1 VGSLFRRAFQK
12 ALVASGLPPLLHR
25 LSPRQRV
32 TVLMYHAVVSSPL
45 AVPDWS
51 FLDEKAFREQLEYVA
66 RRFDVVPLSQATRSL
81 RQRGVQRPTAVITF
95 DDGFHSVNEVALPV
109 LKRMGLPATVFLV
122 TGMVGTDDTPWFCR
136 LNRALA
142 ATTRRAIEWRD
153 QAFPLHDARAR
164 ARAGAVLQSRLK
176 ELPHP
181 LLLHELAA
189 LVGALGDDA
198 RRPIPPT
205 SPYRM
210 LGPREVEAMARSGI
224 VEFGAHTRSHAIL
237 SLLPPDERAAEVEG
251 SVREVSRL
259 TGGACR
265 LFSYPDGRAGDY
277 DGDVKRTLTGAGV
290 EAAVTSIGGSNQPT
304 TPRLEMRRV
313 GVGADM
319 GLAEFRLL
327 VHDALPGRR
336 AGMA

>member
-1 VGSLFRRAFQK
+1 
-12 ALVASGLPPLLHR
+12 
-25 LSPRQRV
+25 
-32 TVLMYHAVVSSPL
+32 MYHSVVTSPL

-51 FLDEKAFREQLEYVA
+51 FLDERVFRAQLEYVA
-66 RRFDVVPLSQATRSL
+66 SRFEVVTLVEASRNLRRRRVE
-81 RQRGVQRPTAVITF
+81 RPTAVITF
-95 DDGFHSVNEVALPV
+95 DDGFQSVHDVALPI

-142 ATTRRAIEWRD
+142 AATRRSLVWRD
-153 QAFPLHDARAR
+153 ETFPLHDALAR
-164 ARAGAVLQSRLK
+164 ARAGVVLQSRLK

-181 LLLHELAA
+181 LLMHELAA

-198 RRPIPPT
+198 RRPVPPT

-210 LGPREVEAMARSGI
+210 LGARELEAMAAGGMI
-224 VEFGAHTRSHAIL
+224 EFGAHTQSHAIL
-237 SLLPPDERAAEVEG
+237 SLLPPEEQAAEVEG
-251 SVREVSRL
+251 SVRDVARL

-265 LFSYPDGRAGDY
+265 LFSYPDGRAGDF
-277 DGDVKRTLTGAGV
+277 DGDGVRRALTGAGV
-290 EAAVTSIGGSNQPT
+290 EAAVTGIGGSNQPT
-304 TPRLEMRRV
+304 TPRLELRRV

-319 GLAEFRLL
+319 GLAEFRLM
-327 VHDALPGRR
+327 VHDAWPAPSRR

>member
-1 VGSLFRRAFQK
+1 M
-12 ALVASGLPPLLHR
+12 HR

-51 FLDEKAFREQLEYVA
+51 FLDERVFRSQLEYVA
-66 RRFDVVPLSQATRSL
+66 SRFEVVPLSQATRSL
-81 RQRGVQRPTAVITF
+81 RQRGVHRPTAVITF
-95 DDGFHSVNEVALPV
+95 DDGFHSVHEVALPI

-142 ATTRRAIEWRD
+142 ATTRRAIEWREE
-153 QAFPLHDARAR
+153 AFPLHDALAR

-176 ELPHP
+176 GLPHP
-181 LLLHELAA
+181 LLMHELAA

-198 RRPIPPT
+198 RRPVPPT
-205 SPYRM
+205 SPYRV
-210 LGPREVEAMARSGI
+210 LGPREVETMAAGGI
-224 VEFGAHTRSHAIL
+224 FEFGAHTQSHAIL
-237 SLLPPDERAAEVEG
+237 SLLPPGEQAAEVEG
-251 SVREVSRL
+251 SVRDVARL

-277 DGDVKRTLTGAGV
+277 DGEVKRALAGAGV
-290 EAAVTSIGGSNQPT
+290 EAAVTGIGGTNQPT
-304 TPRLEMRRV
+304 TPRLELRRV
-313 GVGADM
+313 GVGSDM
-319 GLAEFRLL
+319 GLAEFRLM
-327 VHDALPGRR
+327 VHDAWPGGR

>member
-1 VGSLFRRAFQK
+1 
-12 ALVASGLPPLLHR
+12 
-25 LSPRQRV
+25 
-32 TVLMYHAVVSSPL
+32 
-45 AVPDWS
+45 
-51 FLDEKAFREQLEYVA
+51 
-66 RRFDVVPLSQATRSL
+66 
-81 RQRGVQRPTAVITF
+81 
-95 DDGFHSVNEVALPV
+95 
-109 LKRMGLPATVFLV
+109 
-122 TGMVGTDDTPWFCR
+122 
-136 LNRALA
+136 
-142 ATTRRAIEWRD
+142 
-153 QAFPLHDARAR
+153 
-164 ARAGAVLQSRLK
+164 
-176 ELPHP
+176 
-181 LLLHELAA
+181 
-189 LVGALGDDA
+189 
-198 RRPIPPT
+198 
-205 SPYRM
+205 
-210 LGPREVEAMARSGI
+210 MARSGI

-237 SLLPPDERAAEVEG
+237 SLLPPDERAAEVEE